1 MWRTGTCLLQT
12 GKTSEACLSWCQ
24 HTMVPG
30 GFGDPITILTSWWWV
45 VGPDEGGELQELP
58 TGLTRAVHTLLRKLS
73 QTLLKMLSLLILINK
88 DLAHYFLPCP
98 LNGFP
103 VVKLSVVFFSAVPH
117 GLWDLSSQARDW
129 TWSTAVQVQRP
140 SPWTTRNSEFPKSSF

>member
-1 MWRTGTCLLQT
+1 M
-12 GKTSEACLSWCQ
+12 
-24 HTMVPG
+24 
-30 GFGDPITILTSWWWV
+30 
-45 VGPDEGGELQELP
+45 GPDEGGELQELP
-58 TGLTRAVHTLLRKLS
+58 TGLSRAVHTLLRKLS

-117 GLWDLSSQARDW
+117 GLWDLSSQARD
-129 TWSTAVQVQRP
+129 
-140 SPWTTRNSEFPKSSF
+140 